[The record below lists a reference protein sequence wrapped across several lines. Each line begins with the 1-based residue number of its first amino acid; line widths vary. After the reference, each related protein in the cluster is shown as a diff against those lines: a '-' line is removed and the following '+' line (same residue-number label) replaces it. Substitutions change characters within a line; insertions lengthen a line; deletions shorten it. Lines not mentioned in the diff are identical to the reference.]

1 MKIAI
6 IGAGK
11 WGQALYHAYSW
22 YNEVVITSR
31 NHKNIPNFVS
41 IKEAL
46 SCEYIVMAIPAQHV
60 RVWMSEHFVDKNQK
74 ILVAAKGI
82 EIQTGA
88 FLNEVYEEFLPSNRV
103 AFISGPSF
111 ATEVQRSLPTAL
123 IISSLNQK
131 LARIFA
137 DALPD
142 FIKGYVSDDVV
153 GAEVS
158 GAYKNVIAIAGGVCD
173 GLELGNNARAALI
186 SRGLV
191 EMSRFG
197 VAFGAKLETFI
208 SLGGAGDLFLSASSK
223 LSRNYR
229 VGLGLA
235 SGKDMDE
242 ILQELG
248 EVAEGV
254 PTTKAL
260 RNIANKHNLYLP
272 IASEVYNMIYEGKDP
287 MQSVKDLLENRMDDE

>member
-11 WGQALYHAYSW
+11 WGQALYHAYSQ
-22 YNEVVITSR
+22 NNDVVIYSR
-31 NHKNIPNFVS
+31 TPKEIENFVS
-41 IKEAL
+41 LEEAL
-46 SCEYIVMAIPAQHV
+46 SREYLIIAISAQFV
-60 RVWMSEHFVDKNQK
+60 REWMEKHFEDRGQK

-82 EIQTGA
+82 ETSTGA
-88 FLNEVYEEFLPSNRV
+88 FLNEIYSEFVSEERL

-111 ATEVQRSLPTAL
+111 AAEVEKSLPTAL
-123 IISSLNQK
+123 KISSTNLK
-131 LARIFA
+131 LAQEYA
-137 DALPD
+137 DALPK

-173 GLELGNNARAALI
+173 GLGLGNNARAALI

-191 EMSRFG
+191 EMTRFG
-197 VAFGAKLETFI
+197 EAFGAKNETFL
-208 SLGGAGDLFLSASSK
+208 SLGGAGDLFLTASST

-235 SGKDMDE
+235 KGKNMNE
-242 ILQELG
+242 ILKELG

-254 PTTKAL
+254 PTAKAL
-260 RNIANKHNLYLP
+260 HKIAKDKGIYLP
-272 IASEVYNMIYEGKDP
+272 IAAEVYAMIEEGKSP
-287 MQSVKDLLENRMDDE
+287 AQSVKDLLK

>member
-1 MKIAI
+1 MKMAI

-11 WGQALYHAYSW
+11 WGQALNHAFLQK
-22 YNEVVITSR
+22 NEVVISSR
-31 NHKNIPNFVS
+31 HKKEITNFVS
-41 IKEAL
+41 MEEAL
-46 SCEYIVMAIPAQHV
+46 ASEYLVMAIPAQYI
-60 RVWMSEHFVDKNQK
+60 RKWMETHFVDRGQK

-82 EIQTGA
+82 ETSTGA
-88 FLNEVYEEFLPSNRV
+88 FLNEVYGDFVPSERL

-111 ATEVQRSLPTAL
+111 AAEVMQSLPTAL
-123 IISSLNQK
+123 VISSTNLA
-131 LARIFA
+131 LAREYA

-153 GAEVS
+153 GAEVG

-173 GLELGNNARAALI
+173 GLGLGNNARAALI

-191 EMSRFG
+191 EMTRFG
-197 VAFGAKLETFI
+197 ETFGAKTETFL
-208 SLGGAGDLFLSASSK
+208 SLGGAGDLFLTASSK
-223 LSRNYR
+223 MSRNYR

-235 SGKDMDE
+235 EGKKIST

-254 PTTKAL
+254 PTASALFNLAETKS
-260 RNIANKHNLYLP
+260 IYLP
-272 IASEVYNMIYEGKDP
+272 IANEVHAMIAFDKDP
-287 MQSVKDLLENRMDDE
+287 KESVQDLLS

>member
-11 WGQALYHAYSW
+11 WGQALYHAYSQR
-22 YNEVVITSR
+22 NEVVISSR
-31 NHKNIPNFVS
+31 TPREIAGFVPME
-41 IKEAL
+41 EAL
-46 SCEYIVMAIPAQHV
+46 DCAYLIMAIPAQFV
-60 RVWMSEHFVDKNQK
+60 RSWMQEHFIDHGQK

-82 EIQTGA
+82 ETSTGA
-88 FLNEVYEEFLPSNRV
+88 FLNEVYGDFVSADRL

-111 ATEVQRSLPTAL
+111 AAEVQQSLPTAL
-123 IISSLNQK
+123 KISSTNTA
-131 LARIFA
+131 LAQTYA

-142 FIKGYVSDDVV
+142 YIKGYVSEDVV

-158 GAYKNVIAIAGGVCD
+158 GAYKNVIAIAGGVCE
-173 GLELGNNARAALI
+173 GLGLGNNARAALI

-191 EMSRFG
+191 EMTRFG
-197 VAFGAKLETFI
+197 EAFGAKTETFL
-208 SLGGAGDLFLSASSK
+208 SLGGAGDLFLTASSTM
-223 LSRNYR
+223 SRNFR

-235 SGKDMDE
+235 AGKSME
-242 ILQELG
+242 TILQELG

-260 RNIANKHNLYLP
+260 HEIAIKQEIYLP
-272 IASEVYNMIYEGKDP
+272 IAHEVYLMIYEGKDP
-287 MQSVKDLLENRMDDE
+287 RESVGDLLR

>member
-11 WGQALYHAYSW
+11 WGQALYHAYAQK
-22 YNEVVITSR
+22 NEVVIASR
-31 NHKNIPNFVS
+31 SVKDVENFVS
-41 IKEAL
+41 TKEAL
-46 SCEYIVMAIPAQHV
+46 GYEYLVIAIPAQAV
-60 RVWMSEHFVDKNQK
+60 RGWMQEHFRDQGQK

-82 EIQTGA
+82 ETSTGA
-88 FLNEVYEEFLPSNRV
+88 FLNEVYGRFVEAERL

-111 ATEVQRSLPTAL
+111 AAEVQQSLPTAL
-123 IISSLNQK
+123 MIASYNLE
-131 LARIFA
+131 LAQQYA

-173 GLELGNNARAALI
+173 GLHLGNNARAALI

-191 EMSRFG
+191 EMTRFG
-197 VAFGAKLETFI
+197 EAFGAKTETFL
-208 SLGGAGDLFLSASSK
+208 SLGGAGDLFLTASST

-235 SGKDMDE
+235 KGKKIE
-242 ILQELG
+242 QILQELG

-260 RNIANKHNLYLP
+260 HKIATDKGLYLP
-272 IASEVYNMIYEGKDP
+272 IAAEVYAMIEEGKDP
-287 MQSVKDLLENRMDDE
+287 LESVRDLLR

>member
-11 WGQALYHAYSW
+11 WGQALYHAFSQ
-22 YNEVVITSR
+22 NNDVVIHSR
-31 NHKNIPNFVS
+31 TAREIENFVS
-41 IKEAL
+41 LEEAL
-46 SCEYIVMAIPAQHV
+46 SREYLVMAIPAQFA
-60 RVWMSEHFVDKNQK
+60 REWMEKNFEDRGQK

-82 EIQTGA
+82 ETSTGA
-88 FLNEVYEEFLPSNRV
+88 FLNDIYGEFVPNERL

-111 ATEVQRSLPTAL
+111 AAEVQKSLPTAL
-123 IISSLNQK
+123 MISSTNAQ
-131 LARIFA
+131 LAQTYA
-137 DALPD
+137 DHLPD
-142 FIKGYVSDDVV
+142 FIKGYISDDVV

-173 GLELGNNARAALI
+173 GLGLGNNARAALI

-191 EMSRFG
+191 EMTRFG
-197 VAFGAKLETFI
+197 EAFGAKTETFL
-208 SLGGAGDLFLSASSK
+208 SLGGAGDLFLTASST

-235 SGKDMDE
+235 KGKNMDE

-254 PTTKAL
+254 PTAKAL
-260 RNIANKHNLYLP
+260 YKIAQAKEIYLP
-272 IASEVYNMIYEGKDP
+272 IAQEVYSMIEEGKDP
-287 MQSVKDLLENRMDDE
+287 LQSVEDLLLH